1 MQRGARAAGSG
12 RREPNPR
19 SISTPV
25 IDSHSPTERRSR
37 EAPTAA
43 VGAED
48 RVLDRYRLERPL
60 GRGGHGT
67 VWEAL
72 DERLERLVAVK
83 VIAHG
88 DGSLGPR
95 AEREGRVAARLSHPG
110 IVGLYELGSDDEAV
124 YLVSEL
130 VRGRTMAELAAAGGL
145 SDRDVCGIGIALC
158 SALGHAHAQGV
169 IHRDVKPQNVIVAA
183 EPAAGAG
190 FAKLTDF
197 GVAHVAGEETLTR
210 TGDVVG
216 TFAYMAP
223 EQAEG
228 RRVSTAA
235 DVYSL
240 ALTLHEGWS
249 GTGAAGSPAARLGG
263 RPIASLERLRR
274 DLPPELCRAVDA
286 ALDPRPELRP
296 SLGRLEAE
304 LHAAD
309 RALSEE
315 GGLVEPA
322 TRRRVGI
329 PSAEVFGRPRPR
341 RARGWLQRAG
351 AGLAAA
357 VLIAAAL
364 QLLGAPRFPIPA
376 LGVAGGAAA
385 LVALLPR
392 IGWMLTAGAV
402 VLWLASPMAGL
413 QGTAL
418 VLAVAIAPV
427 PLLLPR
433 AGLLW
438 SVPALAPLLGALGL
452 APMFVAV
459 AGLAATAWRR
469 AALAALG
476 LAWLAAAE
484 VLTGRALLFGAVE
497 ETARAAAWEDSALT
511 AARDA
516 IYPTLVSPLAAV
528 AGVWAAL
535 AVGLGLVVRGR
546 AVPLDLVGAIAWAIA
561 LVAAHEWLGR
571 LLAGDLARSDARGLA
586 AGAVVGAAAA
596 VAAAAGGERRHAWER
611 PSFP

>member
-1 MQRGARAAGSG
+1 M
-12 RREPNPR
+12 
-19 SISTPV
+19 
-25 IDSHSPTERRSR
+25 
-37 EAPTAA
+37 
-43 VGAED
+43 
-48 RVLDRYRLERPL
+48 LDRYRLERRL

-83 VIAHG
+83 AIPHG

-110 IVGLYELGSDDEAV
+110 IVALYELGSDDEAT

-130 VRGRTMAELAAAGGL
+130 VRGRTMAELASAGAL

-158 SALGHAHAQGV
+158 SALAYAHAQGV
-169 IHRDVKPQNVIVAA
+169 IHRDVKPQNVIVVA
-183 EPAAGAG
+183 EPAVGAG

-197 GVAHVAGEETLTR
+197 GVAHVAGEEALTR

-228 RRVSTAA
+228 DRVSPAA

-240 ALTLHEGWS
+240 ALTLHEAWG
-249 GTGAAGSPAARLGG
+249 GAGAGGVPAARLGG
-263 RPIASLERLRR
+263 RPVVPLGRLRR

-286 ALDPRPELRP
+286 ALDLRPELRP

-304 LHAAD
+304 LRAAD
-309 RALSEE
+309 RALAEE

-322 TRRRVGI
+322 TRRRFGI
-329 PSAEVFGRPRPR
+329 PSAAAFERPRPR
-341 RARGWLQRAG
+341 RAPGWLRRTG
-351 AGLAAA
+351 AGLAAGA
-357 VLIAAAL
+357 LTAAAL
-364 QLLGAPRFPIPA
+364 ELLGAPPFPIPA
-376 LGVAGGAAA
+376 LGVAAGMAA

-392 IGWMLTAGAV
+392 IGWMLAAGAV
-402 VLWLASPMAGL
+402 VLWFASPVAGL

-418 VLAVAIAPV
+418 VLAVALGPV

-438 SVPALAPLLGALGL
+438 SAPALAPLLGALGL

-459 AGLAATAWRR
+459 AALASTAWRR

-484 VLTGRALLFGAVE
+484 VLTGQGLLFGAVE
-497 ETARAAAWEDSALT
+497 DTARTAAWEGSALG

-516 IYPTLVSPLAAV
+516 VYPALASPLPVV
-528 AGVWAAL
+528 AGAWAAL

-546 AVPLDLVGAIAWAIA
+546 ALPLDLVGAIAWAIA

-571 LLAGDLARSDARGLA
+571 LLASDVAGSDARGLA
-586 AGAVVGAAAA
+586 AGAVVGAASS
-596 VAAAAGGERRHAWER
+596 VAAAAAGVRANAWDR